1 MKLFMKRMLNKNS
14 AISENAKKIRFFFS
28 DVDGTLTD
36 GSTYYSAKGEEL
48 KKFSHIDGTGF
59 FLLKKL
65 GIDAGFITGENSE
78 IVKRRAE
85 KLTLKYCFLGVQDK
99 LAYMN
104 HFAEKHGCLLENIAY
119 IGDDMNDFLLINSV
133 GISFAT
139 NNAHSLIKENC
150 SICLSKDGGNGAF
163 REAVE
168 LLMKLR
174 EDSVWAIFSKTN

>member
-1 MKLFMKRMLNKNS
+1 MKLFMKKMLNKNS
-14 AISENAKKIRFFFS
+14 TLSGRAKKINFFFS

-36 GSTYYSAKGEEL
+36 GNTYYSAKGEEM

-65 GIDAGFITGENSE
+65 DIDAGFITGENSE

-99 LAYMN
+99 LTYIKN
-104 HFAEKHGCLLENIAY
+104 FAEKQNCLLENIAY
-119 IGDDMNDFLLINSV
+119 IGDDLNDLLLINSV

-139 NNAHSLIKENC
+139 NNAHTLIKEKC
-150 SICLSKDGGNGAF
+150 SILLSKDGGNGAF

-168 LLMKLR
+168 LLMKHR
-174 EDSVWAIFSKTN
+174 EDSVWLNFSKTN